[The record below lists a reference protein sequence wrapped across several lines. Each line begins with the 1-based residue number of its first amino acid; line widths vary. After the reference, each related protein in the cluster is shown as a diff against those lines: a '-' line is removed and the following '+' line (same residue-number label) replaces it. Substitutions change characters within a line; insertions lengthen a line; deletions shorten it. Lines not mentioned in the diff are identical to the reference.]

1 MPAIRVRSTLVAV
14 LAVLLGHAGPISA
27 QTNPLWHEQKIKN
40 YLPHMTWPEVQDL
53 LTRTDMPE
61 DTGKHTSARE
71 MSTTGAWS
79 VRDPK
84 DATAEQG
91 RRETEAVVDAA
102 VQFIDRW
109 KALVPMSKR

>member
-1 MPAIRVRSTLVAV
+1 MPEHLQKMLPEV
-14 LAVLLGHAGPISA
+14 LAADPTALRIFRSEGL
-27 QTNPLWHEQKIKN
+27 K
-40 YLPHMTWPEVQDL
+40 
-53 LTRTDMPE
+53 PE

-109 KALVPMSKR
+109 KALVPISKR